1 VYKINQIK
9 TVLIIILIVFLVAFS
24 NCTVKQKIEKYT
36 WSIDSLSEWRENT
49 YKNLRIKRGINPFKL
64 EKVVYPLY
72 GSIDGYAPNDWESS
86 MVGYNSLQ
94 VHRAA
99 K

>member
-1 VYKINQIK
+1 VYKIK
-9 TVLIIILIVFLVAFS
+9 TVLIIVLIVFLEALP

-49 YKNLRIKRGINPFKL
+49 YKNLRIKR
-64 EKVVYPLY
+64 KVVYPLY